1 MITFFVVFIVFIRGM
16 FGWGWGSISCS
27 SFPKMPSDM
36 FAEFVSKMTKV
47 LEEQGSVEMYC
58 ELIKIRISL

>member
-16 FGWGWGSISCS
+16 FGWGSISCS

-36 FAEFVSKMTKV
+36 SAEFVSKMTKV